1 MRGAAVSGV
10 SRGCPLLPQREKVAP
25 RTARASPPPSRGKAA
40 AEPYTT
46 AASNRARGLN
56 AATSPIVS
64 HLRPRTRLD
73 RSPCETIDDD
83 QFTDFGIEIEMDYF
97 ALRAKRRRDRDAHE
111 GSVMSENAFETVV
124 IGSGLGGLT
133 AAALLAK
140 SGRKVCV
147 IERNHSVGGAASA
160 FKTGALTIEPALHQT
175 ADPHD
180 PSEPKH
186 AILTELGLLDEIEWI
201 RVDPF
206 FSVKGGPVGDIFDL
220 PVGFDAAR
228 EALSRRFP
236 RSRDGF
242 ARLLGAMEEIHSGV
256 ASLTKAGR
264 VGVWRGG
271 FRLSMSVAA
280 PFVWRCL
287 SGSTV
292 APFPHPPHRTGQADF
307 LHPALGQDLTPS
319 STARRA
325 QAGSDVRARSARKG
339 ARVDSSRPLV
349 A

>member
-1 MRGAAVSGV
+1 MGLGMRID
-10 SRGCPLLPQREKVAP
+10 CAP
-25 RTARASPPPSRGKAA
+25 SETPSCDGDARVGP
-40 AEPYTT
+40 
-46 AASNRARGLN
+46 
-56 AATSPIVS
+56 
-64 HLRPRTRLD
+64 
-73 RSPCETIDDD
+73 
-83 QFTDFGIEIEMDYF
+83 
-97 ALRAKRRRDRDAHE
+97 
-111 GSVMSENAFETVV
+111 VMSENAFETVV

-186 AILTELGLLDEIEWI
+186 AILTELGLLDEIEWVP
-201 RVDPF
+201 VDPF

-242 ARLLGAMEEIHSGV
+242 ARLLGAMEEIHSG
-256 ASLTKAGR
+256 
-264 VGVWRGG
+264 
-271 FRLSMSVAA
+271 
-280 PFVWRCL
+280 
-287 SGSTV
+287 
-292 APFPHPPHRTGQADF
+292 
-307 LHPALGQDLTPS
+307 
-319 STARRA
+319 RR
-325 QAGSDVRARSARKG
+325 
-339 ARVDSSRPLV
+339 
-349 A
+349 